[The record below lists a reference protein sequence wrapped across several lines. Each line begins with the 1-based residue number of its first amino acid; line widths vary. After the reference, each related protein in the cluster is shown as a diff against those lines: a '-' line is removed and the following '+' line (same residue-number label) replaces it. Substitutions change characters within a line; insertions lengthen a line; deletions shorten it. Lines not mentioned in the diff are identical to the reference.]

1 MCVEKVPYGILIPHL
16 HASTIALYSCGNPC
30 GGAVESIAVGN
41 NGRKRIV
48 CIYEKDTAL

>member
-16 HASTIALYSCGNPC
+16 HSFNNHSVRLRQPLWI
-30 GGAVESIAVGN
+30 AVESIAVGN